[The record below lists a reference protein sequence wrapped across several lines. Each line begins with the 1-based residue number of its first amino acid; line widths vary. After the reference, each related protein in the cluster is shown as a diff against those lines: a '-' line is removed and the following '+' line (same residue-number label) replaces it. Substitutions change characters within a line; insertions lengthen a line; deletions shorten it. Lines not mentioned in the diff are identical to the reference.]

1 MPPASR
7 ACGERRWR
15 LSAPAQYSQ
24 WVEMTHKATL
34 AVVFLTLAALA
45 GFARAQQYPTHFI
58 KMMHGFPP
66 GGNVDVIARIMAQ
79 EMSNGL
85 GQPIV
90 VESKAGAVG
99 SVAAHMTAELLGNAS
114 HVKFL

>member
-1 MPPASR
+1 M
-7 ACGERRWR
+7 RR
-15 LSAPAQYSQ
+15 
-24 WVEMTHKATL
+24 ATL
-34 AVVFLTLAALA
+34 AAVFLTLAALA
-45 GFARAQQYPTHFI
+45 GFARAQQYPTHLI

-99 SVAAHMTAELLGNAS
+99 SETSDVLVDATLVDLNGDNPQRSVLVSMLAG
-114 HVKFL
+114 